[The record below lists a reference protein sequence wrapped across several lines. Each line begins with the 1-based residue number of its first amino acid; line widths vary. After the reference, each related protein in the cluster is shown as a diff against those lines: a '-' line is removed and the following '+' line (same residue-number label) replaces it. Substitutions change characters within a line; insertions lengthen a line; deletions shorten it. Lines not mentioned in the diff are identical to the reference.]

1 MRHYRKIVKQ
11 SRNRLLKT
19 GNEMIQSVTGQLTDL
34 YLMQGK
40 MMARENYD
48 FQLDRGVFLCIQSF
62 EQ

>member
-1 MRHYRKIVKQ
+1 
-11 SRNRLLKT
+11 
-19 GNEMIQSVTGQLTDL
+19 MIQSMTGQLTDL

-48 FQLDRGVFLCIQSF
+48 FQLDRGVSMCIQSF